1 MESKSGIYGKA
12 CGADGG
18 GMRGREP
25 QLRQSK
31 CWDCVRWEKEENYA
45 DLEMYSGTLQYQFSK
60 YLGKD
65 LSLSLRY
72 FQASISQY
80 TWNLHFNP
88 LHVP

>member
-72 FQASISQY
+72 FQASISAI
-80 TWNLHFNP
+80 
-88 LHVP
+88 HVKFAF